1 MSNPGLAIHVGHS
14 EWAKLET
21 DLSLKDFFIGGKS
34 LVKALP
40 GGNGGAHDGADGFSG
55 GGADGWAPG
64 LDGDAVICGEFHWFI
79 T

>member
-1 MSNPGLAIHVGHS
+1 M
-14 EWAKLET
+14 
-21 DLSLKDFFIGGKS
+21 
-34 LVKALP
+34 KALP
-40 GGNGGAHDGADGFSG
+40 GGNGGAHDGANGFSG